1 MNELALF
8 AGAGGG
14 LLASKLLGWNTVGA
28 VEIEKY
34 PRDRLLQRQDEGF
47 LDQFPVWDDVR
58 TFDGRPWRGLVDV
71 ISGGFPCQDISVAGK
86 GGGLAGSRSGLW
98 FEYQRIIEEVRPQF
112 VFAENSPNLRTNGL
126 DQIIEGLTGLGYD
139 IRWGVLGAGHVG
151 ALHKRSRMWVLAYA
165 NSYPATERGEHEA
178 CSQTS
183 GGGECQLER
192 SGRNG
197 WKGCSEITR
206 KLTGMVTNTAS
217 IRQPRPGA
225 HWNSCD
231 TAEAGQGQTTQPQ
244 HGCFGQVWCPEPA
257 LGRVAHGVANRVD
270 RLKAIGNGQ
279 VPAVVATAW
288 DVLTHDLF
296 TATVRKDGSDE

>member
-98 FEYQRIIEEVRPQF
+98 FEYQRIIEEIRPQF

-126 DQIIEGLTGLGYD
+126 DQIIEGLTGLGYVGQH
-139 IRWGVLGAGHVG
+139 GVLGAGHVG
-151 ALHKRSRMWVLAYA
+151 ALHKRSRMWVVA
-165 NSYPATERGEHEA
+165 NAERYEQPREEPCCWPPGRVGRFGEH
-178 CSQTS
+178 
-183 GGGECQLER
+183 L
-192 SGRNG
+192 
-197 WKGCSEITR
+197 
-206 KLTGMVTNTAS
+206 
-217 IRQPRPGA
+217 P
-225 HWNSCD
+225 WNESW
-231 TAEAGQGQTTQPQ
+231 EN
-244 HGCFGQVWCPEPA
+244 A
-257 LGRVAHGVANRVD
+257 LSRLRGVGHGVARVVD
-270 RLKAIGNGQ
+270 RTDSIRNGQ

-296 TATVRKDGSDE
+296 TAEVRKDGSYE